1 MSEELTTEQKKKA
14 VNLQDLV
21 YVKKY
26 IEDNYYNK
34 QEIRQN
40 NDQLIGS
47 LNNVTNGMYDQIY
60 DRYTKEETDTK
71 LATLESEM
79 TTQINEAVE
88 NSTKSYTKEESDGL
102 YYKKTDT
109 VQNARNAS
117 YASEANSI
125 SLGSEPEFSFTNFDN
140 VPNIA
145 PGLLLAVLWLSDRLC
160 INFPPIV
167 LPHDVNYCSSGSYC
181 IRRGSSEEKYELTI
195 TRDAEYGRVYIT
207 MYKNG
212 STYIPAN
219 DNADAK
225 LDIYHI

>member
-1 MSEELTTEQKKKA
+1 MSEELTNEQKKKA

-21 YVKKY
+21 YVKQY
-26 IEDNYYNK
+26 IKDNYYNK

-47 LNNVTNGMYDQIY
+47 LNNVTNGMYDQIAN
-60 DRYTKEETDTK
+60 RYTKEETDTK
-71 LATLESEM
+71 LATLEAEM

-117 YASEANSI
+117 YAYEANSI
-125 SLGSEPEFSFTNFDN
+125 NLGSEPEFSFTNFDN

-145 PGLLLAVLWLSDRLC
+145 PGLLLAVLWLSDRVC

-167 LPHDVNYCSSGSYC
+167 LPDGVSCQSGSYC
-181 IRRGSSEEKYELTI
+181 IRKGSSEEKYELTI
-195 TRDAEYGRVYIT
+195 SRDVEYSRVYIT

-219 DNADAK
+219 DNSYAK